1 MKSSVEK
8 CRCGWLHNTFCLYRE
23 YSPGLGQ
30 RGGNTTNGTMLR
42 RRGHRSSILVLLLLL
57 LLLMLLMLLLLLL
70 WLLCRRRRITMAGG
84 HHGRDEIVARVIERR
99 LTRQR
104 RRCSHRRAHRP
115 HRRDFDV
122 IPLLPAIGWGG
133 DLHGSGWGRRRDWRR
148 GVQILQPIR
157 ELRFGVAPS
166 GQRRLGWR

>member
-1 MKSSVEK
+1 
-8 CRCGWLHNTFCLYRE
+8 
-23 YSPGLGQ
+23 
-30 RGGNTTNGTMLR
+30 
-42 RRGHRSSILVLLLLL
+42 
-57 LLLMLLMLLLLLL
+57 
-70 WLLCRRRRITMAGG
+70 
-84 HHGRDEIVARVIERR
+84 

-104 RRCSHRRAHRP
+104 RRCSHRGNIPNLNRHGNAAPPAGSGSARCRAHRP

-133 DLHGSGWGRRRDWRR
+133 DLHGSGGGRRRDWRR